1 MEEWGTAF
9 LECVALFVIKIPPRF
24 RTLAGTPRHSSRHPT
39 TSSHHHQMNVLTAA
53 AELIESDA
61 AFALRIQTSEPV
73 LVSIAKAHGRGA
85 MSAVGMQLLRDR
97 HDWSPTEVSAVVLAP
112 YIFGTLGLHE
122 EPPDPWKGK
131 RLTSERGV
139 PLAVSTVG

>member
-1 MEEWGTAF
+1 MPF
-9 LECVALFVIKIPPRF
+9 RKQFPRRF
-24 RTLAGTPRHSSRHPT
+24 RTLGTKGVQSSAR
-39 TSSHHHQMNVLTAA
+39 SRAAHQWTGMNVLAAA

-73 LVSIAKAHGRGA
+73 LVSIAKAHGHGA

-122 EPPDPWKGK
+122 EPPDPWKGR
-131 RLTSERGV
+131 RLTPERGV

>member
-1 MEEWGTAF
+1 MASRESPPEIPHSAP
-9 LECVALFVIKIPPRF
+9 ALPAAPHNKLVRSSP
-24 RTLAGTPRHSSRHPT
+24 LAGG
-39 TSSHHHQMNVLTAA
+39 MNVLAAA

-73 LVSIAKAHGRGA
+73 LVSIAKAHGHGA

-122 EPPDPWKGK
+122 EPPDPWKGR
-131 RLTSERGV
+131 RLTPERGV

>member
-1 MEEWGTAF
+1 MPFRQQFPGDS
-9 LECVALFVIKIPPRF
+9 ALSAPKVSKAL
-24 RTLAGTPRHSSRHPT
+24 LASRAA
-39 TSSHHHQMNVLTAA
+39 HQWTGMNVLAAA

-73 LVSIAKAHGRGA
+73 LVSIAKAHGHGA

-122 EPPDPWKGK
+122 EPPDPWKGR
-131 RLTSERGV
+131 RLTPERGV

>member
-1 MEEWGTAF
+1 MAKESRNA
-9 LECVALFVIKIPPRF
+9 VPAAIPPEI
-24 RTLAGTPRHSSRHPT
+24 PHSRHQRCPKLC
-39 TSSHHHQMNVLTAA
+39 SLEAAHQWTGMNVLAAA

-73 LVSIAKAHGRGA
+73 LVSIAKAHGHGA

-122 EPPDPWKGK
+122 EPPDPWKGR
-131 RLTSERGV
+131 RLTPERGV